1 MMLLDAS
8 YAPWIF
14 GGIQAL
20 GLVSAFLARLGE
32 RSGLQSACQCFF
44 VLCLCLV
51 GLTTAISLAVG
62 PSFCLICGSTL
73 SIMSVAAVY
82 DCNPSANLDLF

>member
-1 MMLLDAS
+1 MMLLDAA

-14 GGIQAL
+14 GGVQAL
-20 GLVSAFLARLGE
+20 GLASAFLARLGE
-32 RSGLQSACQCFF
+32 RSGVQSLCHCFF

-51 GLTTAISLAVG
+51 GLVTAISLTVG
-62 PSFCLICGSTL
+62 PVMCLACGSTL

-82 DCNPSANLDLF
+82 DCNPSANLDVF